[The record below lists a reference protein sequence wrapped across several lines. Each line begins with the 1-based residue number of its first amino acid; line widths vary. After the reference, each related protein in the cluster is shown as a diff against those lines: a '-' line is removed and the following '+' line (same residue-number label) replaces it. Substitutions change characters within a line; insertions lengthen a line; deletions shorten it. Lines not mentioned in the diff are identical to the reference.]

1 MTSRDEQRPAAAGS
15 VLDSTGEAE
24 GHAGSSPISAGARE
38 PRAPRD
44 TLPQPKDTLPQPM
57 SRLQASTRGT
67 RFLRAA
73 LPSAPGAARF
83 ADTRPSPLRATLYL
97 PDRILHASLW
107 KFGRARRARVLRL
120 DQPLPLERRLHVR
133 LQLAKIEL
141 VDQLALG

>member
-44 TLPQPKDTLPQPM
+44 TLPQPM

-73 LPSAPGAARF
+73 LPS
-83 ADTRPSPLRATLYL
+83 SPLRATLYL